1 MPELHQEILR
11 PPQRKLWEILQHD
24 AGLFRSQGF
33 ILAGGTALA
42 LQIGHRESHDFD
54 FFSQTPGVEPVWC
67 WIERFPE
74 VIIRDADADT
84 FHADVAG
91 VKLSFIAGYRYP
103 FLMPVVTAGALA
115 MASIVDIGLMKMLAI
130 THRGTLRD
138 YLDLAVILRDH
149 CPLELLIEK
158 SAIKYGPRFNVM
170 LALRTMVHFDDLD
183 EEMPVVLDRT
193 LAASWRQILQQAVR
207 NVA

>member
-11 PPQRKLWEILQHD
+11 PPQLKLWETLQRD
-24 AGLFRSQGF
+24 AGWIHSHGF

-67 WIERFPE
+67 WIEHLPE

-84 FHADVAG
+84 FHMDAAG

-103 FLMPVVTAGALA
+103 FLMPVVTAGALE

-138 YLDLAVILRDH
+138 YLDLAIILRDH
-149 CPLELLIEK
+149 CPLESLIEK
-158 SAIKYGPRFNVM
+158 SAEKYGPRFNVM

-193 LAASWRQILQQAVR
+193 LAASWRQILLQAVK